1 MSEFDILFTQPKQYS
16 YQILIF
22 MHFVKIRIMHF
33 SGSNEAS
40 LIPFVLFHE
49 VNFEQLDSLYEV
61 INTEI
66 NSKKIN
72 SGSQEQIAEN
82 RLKIVQY
89 MYSDF
94 WQ

>member
-33 SGSNEAS
+33 SGSNEAT

-66 NSKKIN
+66 NS
-72 SGSQEQIAEN
+72 GSQEQIAEN